1 MHGTGIFSPHCRKVF
16 FFTAGT
22 LSMDEQDSS
31 LPDCKIF
38 TPNTVL
44 CYVQVSFKT
53 GFAVYNTDLFYVAL
67 EVSRRC
73 LTAVDRS

>member
-1 MHGTGIFSPHCRKVF
+1 
-16 FFTAGT
+16 
-22 LSMDEQDSS
+22 MDEQDSS